1 VKNVLKDNAY
11 VKTLGA
17 KLSQHMRWKNIC
29 SRANFIRFHYTL
41 NFVVK
46 MHGLFHVIE
55 SNEYAYTQST
65 TAKMLRPT
73 DIDI

>member
-1 VKNVLKDNAY
+1 
-11 VKTLGA
+11 
-17 KLSQHMRWKNIC
+17 MRWKNIC